1 MARAS
6 RIIESVP
13 STLPMTPAIAWL
25 LRDGASIATPSAL
38 IGELCGRLVAEG
50 MPISGAVLVVASLD
64 PLVARRRL
72 RWTRA
77 DGRVTEELRLHGMA
91 AAGRKGAVSGVGAR
105 FQLPGG
111 SQRRHWRRRRRQRR
125 NLSGRAEW
133 EGAVHE
139 VEFFRE
145 RRTGFEVAELLHLSE
160 VCFALA
166 ALLQVI
172 IARGVT
178 LALLQAYLGRRCAE
192 RVINGSVRRG
202 SGELIEAVVWSSDLR
217 DFSALSQRLPWEQV
231 IEALNDCCARLVG
244 AIHPFGG
251 EVLKFIGDGLLAI
264 FPISPRGAR
273 SACDAALAAVRAARK
288 GMARLDE
295 ERVRA
300 GSPPLPFGVGL
311 HLGAVMYGNIGA
323 PDRLDFTA
331 IGPAVNLASR
341 IEGLCRSI
349 NCPVLISEAV
359 AAQCSQE
366 LVRIG
371 NHPVRGVEG
380 PVTLF
385 TLPELARAA
394 NQAVHE

>member
-1 MARAS
+1 M
-6 RIIESVP
+6 
-13 STLPMTPAIAWL
+13 
-25 LRDGASIATPSAL
+25 
-38 IGELCGRLVAEG
+38 
-50 MPISGAVLVVASLD
+50 
-64 PLVARRRL
+64 
-72 RWTRA
+72 
-77 DGRVTEELRLHGMA
+77 
-91 AAGRKGAVSGVGAR
+91 
-105 FQLPGG
+105 
-111 SQRRHWRRRRRQRR
+111 
-125 NLSGRAEW
+125 
-133 EGAVHE
+133 
-139 VEFFRE
+139 
-145 RRTGFEVAELLHLSE
+145 AELLHLSE